1 VKRLGAVQRID
12 YEEPAT
18 RSVVGAEKHLDE
30 VHDGGAKALTG
41 KIAAGAET
49 TDEDSGEA
57 LQCLVAQVGVVKKLL
72 LVLVGDAVRQAD
84 AVVGEREGRD
94 DSVGLVFKAEEISL
108 AEQTVLVDEAI
119 LGEELVQ
126 VCFATTE
133 GLALRQFLLLG
144 SNEVALGQQ
153 FVNGHS
159 ASQVFRKLETTCA
172 SWR

>member
-1 VKRLGAVQRID
+1 MKRLGAVQGID

-57 LQCLVAQVGVVKKLL
+57 LQWLVAQVGVVKKLL

-84 AVVGEREGRD
+84 AVIGEQ
-94 DSVGLVFKAEEISL
+94 KAVTIVS
-108 AEQTVLVDEAI
+108 
-119 LGEELVQ
+119 GWS
-126 VCFATTE
+126 
-133 GLALRQFLLLG
+133 LRQK
-144 SNEVALGQQ
+144 
-153 FVNGHS
+153 
-159 ASQVFRKLETTCA
+159 R
-172 SWR
+172 